1 MENTQIQKGT
11 TPEKYSVVVPS
22 IVYVFSLIIP
32 ALVVTI
38 PAVLF
43 HWSKDYQLNHLYFI
57 GTIGQ
62 LLMDL
67 PAVFLFLR
75 MNIIHPT
82 PLDPKSRM
90 ASLILG
96 LILAMILA
104 GLRILL
110 SGSLMEG
117 RFMGGVPAF
126 TQSLNLAPP
135 WNIIASIS
143 ALLAYG
149 PGEAIFVVYLVLV
162 FDKALGGSQRLLS
175 RGVILTSILWA
186 LPHLF
191 NIFYFGLGAIP
202 NALIMFF
209 LGLMMGI
216 LLKRTRSSLGPIIFW
231 TLVNGTSM

>member
-1 MENTQIQKGT
+1 VKEHQYQKET
-11 TPEKYSVVVPS
+11 KSEKYSVVVPS
-22 IVYVFSLIIP
+22 VVYVFSLIIP
-32 ALVVTI
+32 GLVVTI

-43 HWSKDYQLNHLYFI
+43 HWSKDYQVNHLYLI

-75 MNIIHPT
+75 MNKKSPT

-90 ASLILG
+90 ASRILG
-96 LILAMILA
+96 LVLATVLA

-110 SGSLMEG
+110 SGNLIEG

-175 RGVILTSILWA
+175 RGVILTSTLWA

-202 NALIMFF
+202 NALIMLF
-209 LGLMMGI
+209 LGLIMGI

>member
-1 MENTQIQKGT
+1 MENTQVQKGT
-11 TPEKYSVVVPS
+11 TPEKYSAVVPS

-32 ALVVTI
+32 GLIFTI
-38 PAVLF
+38 PVFLF
-43 HWSKDYQLNHLYFI
+43 HWSKDYQLNHLYSI

-75 MNIIHPT
+75 MNRKSPT

-110 SGSLMEG
+110 SGNLMGG
-117 RFMGGVPAF
+117 RFMGEVPAF

-162 FDKALGGSQRLLS
+162 FDKALGGSQRVFS

-209 LGLMMGI
+209 LGLIMGV

-231 TLVNGTSM
+231 TLVNGSSM